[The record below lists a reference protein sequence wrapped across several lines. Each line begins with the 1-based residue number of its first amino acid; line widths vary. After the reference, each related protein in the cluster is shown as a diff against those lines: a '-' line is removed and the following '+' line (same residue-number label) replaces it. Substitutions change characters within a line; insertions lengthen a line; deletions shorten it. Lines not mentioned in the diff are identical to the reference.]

1 MSILKRLESY
11 FYTKFNRYQRT
22 KYANHDLQCKL
33 RNIHVKPISDIDMD
47 RVKRF
52 YSKFGIS
59 VSRKWFDLFNSF
71 NTDGSNICFYIPHDI
86 YYGYIDTFYSDV
98 RKSGFC
104 DDKIL
109 YGVYFHDVKQPK
121 TILRRCCDEVYLDE
135 HYKIITKKEAVAIL
149 KNYDQFIVKKSA
161 YSSGGKGVFFYNK
174 KDDNTINGLLAEE
187 GSIVIQEILKQ
198 HPNISYLHDN
208 SVNTI
213 RIISL
218 IRNDK
223 VNILSSVIRM
233 GQGGAKVDNA
243 SSGGIFCGIK
253 PNGQLKN
260 IAYNCNGKAFS
271 KHPQGAIFSNVT
283 IPNFDECIKLV
294 EKLAPRVSS
303 ITKLCSWD
311 IAIDK
316 DGSPILIEANFTF
329 GEVDFHQMCNGP
341 IFGNLTEAV
350 LNDVFNTKR

>member
-1 MSILKRLESY
+1 MSILKKLESELY
-11 FYTKFNRYQRT
+11 VKFNKRQRI
-22 KYANHDLQCKL
+22 KYANSDLQCKL
-33 RNIHVKPISDIDMD
+33 KNIKINPISDIDMD
-47 RVKRF
+47 SVNRF

-71 NTDGSNICFYIPHDI
+71 NTNGSNICFYIPHDI
-86 YYGYIDTFYSDV
+86 YYSCIDNFYSDV
-98 RKSGFC
+98 RKAGFC

-109 YGVYFHDVKQPK
+109 YGVYFHDITQPR
-121 TILRRCCDEVYLDE
+121 TILRKYKDKVYLDE
-135 HYKIITKKEAVAIL
+135 HYNIISKNEAFAIL
-149 KNYDQFIVKKSA
+149 QNYDQFIVKKSS

-174 KDDNTINGLLAEE
+174 NDDNTINELLTEE

-198 HPNISYLHDN
+198 HPNISHLHND

-218 IRNDK
+218 ILNNK

-253 PNGQLKN
+253 STGQLKN
-260 IAYNCNGKAFS
+260 IAYNCNGKVFS

-283 IPNFDECIKLV
+283 IPNFDECVKLV

-303 ITKLCSWD
+303 ITRLCSWD
-311 IAIDK
+311 IAIDNE
-316 DGSPILIEANFTF
+316 GTPVLIEANYTF

-341 IFGNLTEAV
+341 IFGDLTEAV
-350 LNDVFNTKR
+350 LNDVFRKKR